1 MGGGIARK
9 KRIDEDFVGIGFDV
23 EAGMPE
29 PLNFSCHAPDHLKLR
44 EGEGPSWF
52 IPKCLFYPGY
62 KNYSRSRLR
71 RESETRYNL
80 N

>member
-29 PLNFSCHAPDHLKLR
+29 PLNFSFHAPDHLKLR
-44 EGEGPSWF
+44 EGEA
-52 IPKCLFYPGY
+52 
-62 KNYSRSRLR
+62 LR
-71 RESETRYNL
+71 GLSQSASFTPAIKIIVGVDFAGKVKPVTI
-80 N
+80 